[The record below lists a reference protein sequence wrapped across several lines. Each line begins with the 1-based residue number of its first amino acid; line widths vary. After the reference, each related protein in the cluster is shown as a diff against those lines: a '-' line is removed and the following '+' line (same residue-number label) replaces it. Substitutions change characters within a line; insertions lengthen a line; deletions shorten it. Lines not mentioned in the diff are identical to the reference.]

1 MVPKTSDPDWIVEPE
16 MTTEICC
23 GFIRETLAAAGA
35 AGVVI
40 GLSGGIDSAV
50 AAALAVRALG
60 AESVL
65 GVFMPYRTSHP
76 DSLSDAKAVAEHLGI
91 ESEYHE
97 ITDMADSFLAGIPED
112 ALLRRGNVM
121 ARCRMIMLYDL
132 SARDGRLVLGT
143 GNRTETLL
151 GYATLHGDAAFALN
165 PLGDLYKAKVRLL
178 ARHLELPEIVL
189 TKAPSADLWEDQT
202 DEGELGF
209 TYAEADRLLHHM
221 IDDDLGDQQLVSL
234 GYDKNLVSEVR
245 RRVLAQ
251 AFKWLPVPYAVVAER
266 PLPNLDALRKRV

>member
-1 MVPKTSDPDWIVEPE
+1 MEPE
-16 MTTEICC
+16 WLVDADSAARRCSD
-23 GFIRETLAAAGA
+23 FIRETIDAVGA

-50 AAALAVRALG
+50 AAALAVKALG
-60 AESVL
+60 ADRVH
-65 GVFMPYRTSHP
+65 GVYLPYRLSHP
-76 DSLSDAKAVAEHLGI
+76 SSLADAKAVAENLGI
-91 ESEYHE
+91 QAEYHD
-97 ITDMADSFLAGIPED
+97 ITDMADAMLDGVPDD

-121 ARCRMIMLYDL
+121 ARCRMVVLYDV
-132 SARDGRLVLGT
+132 SARDGSLVLGT

-165 PLGDLYKAKVRLL
+165 PLGDLYKAEVRAL
-178 ARHLELPEIVL
+178 ARHLELPEAVL

-221 IDDDLGDQQLVSL
+221 IDEGLGKKQLTALGFAADLVDD
-234 GYDKNLVSEVR
+234 VR

-251 AFKWLPVPYAVVAER
+251 AFKWLPVPYAVVADR
-266 PLPNLDALRKRV
+266 PMPDLDDLRKRG